1 MNLSGEKLLPY
12 SAFNYFK
19 IKPELCLLRFCLL
32 IPFCWQKLFLW
43 LYNCLPDVSFSCL
56 GKKAVNFCC
65 H

>member
-32 IPFCWQKLFLW
+32 IPFLGFAKIGV
-43 LYNCLPDVSFSCL
+43 YFS
-56 GKKAVNFCC
+56 
-65 H
+65 